1 MKQTLKNRSSRST
14 IFRLFGQIKGQ
25 QVRLTIVAVSIVIY
39 LGLSIY
45 NPMYSALVIDHL
57 WQSIQAARNSGTPFS
72 IT

>member
-14 IFRLFGQIKGQ
+14 LFRLFGQIKGQ

-39 LGLSIY
+39 VGLSIY

-57 WQSIQAARNSGTPFS
+57 WQSI
-72 IT
+72 

>member
-39 LGLSIY
+39 VGLSIY

-57 WQSIQAARNSGTPFS
+57 WQSIQAARNRGTPFS